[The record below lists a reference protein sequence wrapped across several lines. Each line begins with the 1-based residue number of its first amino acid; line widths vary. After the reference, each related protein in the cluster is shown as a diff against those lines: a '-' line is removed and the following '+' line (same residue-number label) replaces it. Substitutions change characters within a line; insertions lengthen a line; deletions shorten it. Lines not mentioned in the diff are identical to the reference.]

1 MFRNLS
7 KKQKTA
13 GVIFLIIGFLINIYF
28 IAGSIKYELYAM
40 IVFWS
45 VMLGVSLMSQ
55 LIILHRY
62 ISKRRASKKVEE
74 AVS

>member
-7 KKQKTA
+7 KKQKTT

-28 IAGSIKYELYAM
+28 IVASIKYELYAM

-45 VMLGVSLMSQ
+45 VMLGVGLMSQ
-55 LIILHRY
+55 LVLSYRY